1 MIPISH
7 CVEKYMKGRFSFI
20 YEHGFDTKN
29 NILSMP
35 YIVYDREGHV
45 PIMTIVK
52 SNLNRREA
60 EDWCRVLNQE
70 DQHYLAEVYWYVAGI

>member
-7 CVEKYMKGRFSFI
+7 CIEKYMRPRFALA
-20 YEHGFDTKN
+20 YENYFDDTKN
-29 NILSMP
+29 LQYKI
-35 YIVYDREGHV
+35 YDKEGHV

-52 SNLNRREA
+52 NALTRDEA

-70 DQHYLAEVYWYVAGI
+70 DQHYLAEVYWYVGGIK